1 MSTKPSSCAVSREF
15 LEKTIQVWQPH
26 YKEPL
31 TLQDA
36 QEIIDNVYNVYSLL
50 DKWDRRDRQAAEKEG
65 GLNK

>member
-1 MSTKPSSCAVSREF
+1 MAASKEL

-36 QEIIDNVYNVYSLL
+36 QEIIDNVYNLFRLL
-50 DKWDRRDRQAAEKEG
+50 DELDRKDRAVAGQTLKPPA
-65 GLNK
+65 N